1 MDMAEDLAGKA
12 AIVTGGAS
20 GIGRAM
26 AELFVAEGAKVLI
39 ADINE
44 EQGAAFAAELGP
56 NAGFQRTDVSRREQ
70 VQAAVDFAVAHFGG
84 LHIMCNNAG
93 FPGRPIARFL
103 DDDLQEYER
112 ILAIN
117 FMGVVYGSHCA
128 GQHMTKNGGGSI
140 INTASIAGVLPG
152 FAFTCYRASKA
163 AIINF
168 SKSIAIDLAEYGI
181 RVNALA
187 PGSIKTP
194 ATDFRKP
201 GMTEAEFRLTRA
213 ESDRV
218 MLSYQPLKTQGR
230 PDDVAQAALFL
241 ASDRARQ
248 ITGIL
253 MPVDGGISAGDPVN
267 HAGELMAA
275 HERILGQMNAER
287 R

>member
-1 MDMAEDLAGKA
+1 MAQDLAGKVA
-12 AIVTGGAS
+12 LVTGGAS

-44 EQGAAFAAELGP
+44 GQGAAVAAELG
-56 NAGFQRTDVSRREQ
+56 AAAAFRKTDVSRQDQ
-70 VQAAVDFAVAHFGG
+70 VQAAVDFAVSRFGG
-84 LHIMCNNAG
+84 LHVMCNNAG
-93 FPGRPIARFL
+93 LPGRPVARFL

-117 FMGVVYGSHCA
+117 YLGTVYGSHSA
-128 GQHMTKNGGGSI
+128 GRHMAKHGGGSI

-152 FAFTCYRASKA
+152 FAFICYRASKA

-168 SKSIAIDLAEYGI
+168 TKSTAIDLAEYGI

-194 ATDFRKP
+194 ATDYRKP
-201 GMTEAEFRLTRA
+201 GMSDEAFRRVRA
-213 ESDRV
+213 ESDR
-218 MLSYQPLKTQGR
+218 MMMSYKPLKTQGL
-230 PDDVAQAALFL
+230 PVDVAQAALFL

-248 ITGIL
+248 ITGVL
-253 MPVDGGISAGDPVN
+253 LPVDGGISAGDTVN

-275 HERILGQMNAER
+275 HEEILRQLTS
-287 R
+287 

>member
-1 MDMAEDLAGKA
+1 MAQDLAGKV

-26 AELFVAEGAKVLI
+26 AELFVSQGAKVLI

-44 EQGAAFAAELGP
+44 EQGAQVAAALGSS
-56 NAGFQRTDVSRREQ
+56 AGFRRADVSKRDQ
-70 VQAAVDFAVAHFGG
+70 VQDAVDFAVARFGG
-84 LHIMCNNAG
+84 LHVMCNNAG

-117 FMGVVYGSHCA
+117 FMGVVHGSHCA
-128 GQHMTKNGGGSI
+128 GRHMAKNGGGSI
-140 INTASIAGVLPG
+140 INTASIAGVMPG
-152 FAFTCYRASKA
+152 FAFICYRASKA

-168 SKSIAIDLAEYGI
+168 TKSTAIDLAEYGI

-194 ATDFRKP
+194 ATDYRKP
-201 GMTEAEFRLTRA
+201 GMSEEAFRRIRA
-213 ESDRV
+213 ESDR
-218 MLSYQPLKTQGR
+218 MMMSYKPLKTQGL
-230 PDDVAQAALFL
+230 PEDVAQAALFL

-253 MPVDGGISAGDPVN
+253 MPVDGGISAGDTVN

-275 HERILGQMNAER
+275 HERILKETCRPDAR
-287 R
+287 

>member
-1 MDMAEDLAGKA
+1 MAQDLAGKV

-26 AELFVAEGAKVLI
+26 AELFVSEGAKVVI

-44 EQGAAFAAELGP
+44 SQGSAVAAQLGSSVR
-56 NAGFQRTDVSRREQ
+56 FSRTDVSRREE
-70 VQAAVDFAVAHFGG
+70 VQAAVDRAIATFGA
-84 LHIMCNNAG
+84 LHVMCNNAG
-93 FPGRPIARFL
+93 LPGRPIARFL

-112 ILAIN
+112 ILAVN

-128 GQHMTKNGGGSI
+128 GRHMARNGGGSI
-140 INTASIAGVLPG
+140 INTASIAGVMPG

-168 SKSIAIDLAEYGI
+168 SKSAAIDLAEYGI

-187 PGSIKTP
+187 PGSIRTP
-194 ATDFRKP
+194 ATDYRKP
-201 GMTEAEFRLTRA
+201 EMSEEAFRRIRA
-213 ESDRV
+213 ESDRL
-218 MLSYQPLKTQGR
+218 MMSYKPLKTQGV
-230 PDDVAQAALFL
+230 PEDVAQAALFL
-241 ASDRARQ
+241 ASDRSRQ

-253 MPVDGGISAGDPVN
+253 MPIDGGISAGDPVN

-275 HERILGQMNAER
+275 HERILEEINAEPR
-287 R
+287 

>member
-1 MDMAEDLAGKA
+1 MAKDLAGKV

-26 AELFVAEGAKVLI
+26 AELFVCEGARVLI

-44 EQGAAFAAELGP
+44 EQGAAVAAKLGT
-56 NAGFQRTDVSRREQ
+56 NARFRRADVSQREQ
-70 VQAAVDFAVAHFGG
+70 VQAAVDATVAAFGG
-84 LHIMCNNAG
+84 LHVMCNNAG

-128 GQHMTKNGGGSI
+128 GRHMAKNGGGSI
-140 INTASIAGVLPG
+140 INTASIAGVMPG
-152 FAFTCYRASKA
+152 FAFTCYRAAKA

-168 SKSIAIDLAEYGI
+168 SKSAAIDLAEYGI

-194 ATDFRKP
+194 ATDYRKP
-201 GMTEAEFRLTRA
+201 EMSEEAFRRIRA
-213 ESDRV
+213 ESDR
-218 MLSYQPLKTQGR
+218 MMMSYKPLKTQGL
-230 PDDVAQAALFL
+230 PEDVAQAALFL
-241 ASDRARQ
+241 ASDRSRQ

-253 MPVDGGISAGDPVN
+253 MPIDGGISAGDPVN

-275 HERILGQMNAER
+275 HERILREIDAER

>member
-1 MDMAEDLAGKA
+1 MGQELSGKV
-12 AIVTGGAS
+12 AIVTGAAS
-20 GIGRAM
+20 GLGRAM
-26 AELFVAEGAKVLI
+26 AELFVSEGAKVVI

-44 EQGAAFAAELGP
+44 EQGAAVVAKIG
-56 NAGFQRTDVSRREQ
+56 AGACFQPTDVSKPEQ
-70 VQAAVDFAVAHFGG
+70 VQAAVEFAVARFGG
-84 LHIMCNNAG
+84 LHVMCNNAG
-93 FPGRPIARFL
+93 FPGRPILRFL

-117 FMGVVYGSHCA
+117 LMGVVYGSHCA
-128 GQHMTKNGGGSI
+128 GRHMAKNGGGSI
-140 INTASIAGVLPG
+140 INTASIAGLLPG

-163 AIINF
+163 ALINF
-168 SKSIAIDLAEYGI
+168 SKSIAIDLAEFGI

-194 ATDFRKP
+194 ATDYRKP
-201 GMTEAEFRLTRA
+201 EMTEEEFRRIRA

-218 MLSYQPLKTQGR
+218 MMSYQPLKTQGR
-230 PDDVAQAALFL
+230 PEDVAQAALFL
-241 ASDRARQ
+241 AGDRSRQ

-253 MPVDGGISAGDPVN
+253 LPVDGGISAGDTVN

-275 HERILGQMNAER
+275 HERILQDMKSER

>member
-1 MDMAEDLAGKA
+1 MPQELAGKV
-12 AIVTGGAS
+12 AIVTGAAS

-26 AELFVAEGAKVLI
+26 AELFVSEGAKVLI

-44 EQGAAFAAELGP
+44 EQGAAVAAELGS
-56 NAGFQRTDVSRREQ
+56 NAAFRRTDVSRQEH
-70 VQAAVDFAVAHFGG
+70 VQAAVDFAVQRFGG
-84 LHIMCNNAG
+84 LHVMCNNAG
-93 FPGRPIARFL
+93 FPGRPVVRFL

-117 FMGVVYGSHCA
+117 YMSTVYGSHCA
-128 GQHMTKNGGGSI
+128 GRHMAKNGGGSI
-140 INTASIAGVLPG
+140 VNTASIAGVMPG
-152 FAFTCYRASKA
+152 FAFICYRASKA

-168 SKSIAIDLAEYGI
+168 TKSTAIDLAEYGI

-194 ATDFRKP
+194 ATDYRKP
-201 GMTEAEFRLTRA
+201 GMSDEAFRRIRA

-218 MLSYQPLKTQGR
+218 MMSYKPLKTQGL
-230 PDDVAQAALFL
+230 PVDVAQAALFL

-253 MPVDGGISAGDPVN
+253 MPIDGGISAGDTVN

-275 HERILGQMNAER
+275 HEQILRQLNADSG
-287 R
+287 

>member
-1 MDMAEDLAGKA
+1 MAQDLAGKVA
-12 AIVTGGAS
+12 LVTGGAS
-20 GIGRAM
+20 GLGRAM
-26 AELFVAEGAKVLI
+26 AELFVSEGAKVVI
-39 ADINE
+39 ADINA
-44 EQGAAFAAELGP
+44 EQGAAVAGQLGP
-56 NAGFQRTDVSRREQ
+56 RARFQKADVSKQDQ
-70 VQAAVDFAVAHFGG
+70 VQTAVDAAVQHFGG
-84 LHIMCNNAG
+84 LHVMCNNAG
-93 FPGRPIARFL
+93 LPGRPFARFL
-103 DDDLQEYER
+103 EDDLQEYER

-128 GQHMTKNGGGSI
+128 GRHMAKNGGGSI
-140 INTASIAGVLPG
+140 INTASIAGVMPG

-194 ATDFRKP
+194 ATDYRKP
-201 GMTEAEFRLTRA
+201 GMSEETFRRIRA
-213 ESDRV
+213 ESDR
-218 MLSYQPLKTQGR
+218 MMMSYKPLKTQGL
-230 PDDVAQAALFL
+230 PEDVAQAALFL
-241 ASDRARQ
+241 ASDRSRQ

-253 MPVDGGISAGDPVN
+253 MPIDGGISAGDPVN

-275 HERILGQMNAER
+275 HERILKESNAER